1 MNFSGVRFHAVLFDL
16 DGTLIDSFALITEAF
31 RFAVRTVLKR
41 EASDE
46 EVLTRWGEPLRI
58 RLGSIADAGQIPA
71 LSDAYAAAYQE
82 HHHRLAAPFPGVQRM
97 LERVRGFGCRLAVV
111 TSKRRRSTYH
121 DLEAFGLDRYF
132 DAVVTSED
140 VTLYKPAPDPV
151 AEALRRL
158 GAAHAGTLMVGDAV
172 FDILAGKAAGVHTAA
187 ALWGARERVAVLDA
201 GPDHVAERPED
212 VVALVS
218 G

>member
-1 MNFSGVRFHAVLFDL
+1 MRFQAVLFDL

-58 RLGSIADAGQIPA
+58 RLGSIADAEQIPA
-71 LSDAYAAAYQE
+71 LSDAYTAAYQE
-82 HHHRLAAPFPGVQRM
+82 HHHRLAAPFPGVQQM
-97 LERVRGFGCRLAVV
+97 LEQVRGLGCRLAVV

-132 DAVVTSED
+132 DAAVTSED
-140 VTLYKPAPDPV
+140 VTLFKPAPEPV

-158 GAAHAGTLMVGDAV
+158 GAAQEGTLMVGDAV

-187 ALWGARERVAVLDA
+187 ALWGTREREAALDA

-212 VVALVS
+212 VVSLVS